1 VHRRNSNY
9 GGKHAIMNIRVAT
22 EQDYPA
28 LREVFLETR
37 RQSFHWANREEMA
50 LEDFDKQTVDE
61 YIIVAEENNE
71 LLGFASLY
79 LPENFIHHLFIHPD
93 FFDRG
98 AGGLLLQASL
108 QKMGRPMRLKCVSA
122 NQRAL
127 TFYERKGWKKIV
139 QEGPSEEKYWVMVY
153 E

>member
-1 VHRRNSNY
+1 MEV
-9 GGKHAIMNIRVAT
+9 IVINIRAAN

-28 LREVFLETR
+28 LRAIFLESR

-50 LEDFDKQTVDE
+50 LADFDKQTVDE

-71 LLGFASLY
+71 LIGFASLY
-79 LPENFIHHLFIHPD
+79 LPENFIHHLFVHPD

-98 AGGLLLQASL
+98 AGGHLLQASFE
-108 QKMGRPMRLKCVSA
+108 KMGKPMRLKCVSA
-122 NQRAL
+122 NERAMK
-127 TFYERKGWKKIV
+127 FYEHKGWKKV
-139 QEGPSEEKYWVMVY
+139 AEEGLPEEKYWVMVF